1 MQSVQ
6 PPPAFIRTA
15 PQASQAPQA
24 PQAPPPHGPP
34 SPAIPSTGDK
44 TPQGRAQWPHGLRM
58 QRDFITRDHEA
69 ELVRLFR
76 EELEW
81 PRDGKGRVSLHYGYT
96 FSYKNFGIDEDVPFR
111 EFPGWLRPLIPLLPL
126 REGEG
131 DDDEDKG
138 EVDDEGFEE
147 QREVEGQ
154 GRDGGEVQERDSCNT
169 PEAKHH
175 QQRQRQRQRQRRR
188 QRQREERRRHQA
200 LGGRPPDQVCL
211 QYYPPGTGI
220 PPHVD
225 THSTYDELYALSL
238 GAPVLMQ
245 FRLDGV
251 LSDSSS
257 LSSSVSGNLKHDSIR
272 DRDTMDVNDGNGQ
285 DGAPAQSPP
294 PPPQPEHTD
303 IPLPQLPP
311 KPQRPQIDL
320 DLLPRSMLEMSG
332 DSRLHWTH
340 GIKPRKTDTL
350 TGQVFGSDLDSLDSI
365 HSLDNDDGG
374 TSVEAAVVPVVP
386 VLVVRP
392 REDRWSITYRWLRR
406 ETPARIPLPP
416 PLREPREPREED
428 NEEMTRECECGD
440 VLLCDTAQRRR
451 GQEREYRWKQYDAAA
466 TVATETAARTVPST

>member
-1 MQSVQ
+1 
-6 PPPAFIRTA
+6 
-15 PQASQAPQA
+15 
-24 PQAPPPHGPP
+24 
-34 SPAIPSTGDK
+34 
-44 TPQGRAQWPHGLRM
+44 M

-81 PRDGKGRVSLHYGYT
+81 PRVGKGRVSLHYGYT

-131 DDDEDKG
+131 DEDGDDDDEDQLQGGVYDG
-138 EVDDEGFEE
+138 EDDRQEGDVKDKV
-147 QREVEGQ
+147 RY
-154 GRDGGEVQERDSCNT
+154 GEVQKRDNCNT
-169 PEAKHH
+169 PQAKHH
-175 QQRQRQRQRQRRR
+175 HHHHHQNPHQRR
-188 QRQREERRRHQA
+188 QRQREERRKNQA

-211 QYYPPGTGI
+211 QYYSPGTGI

-251 LSDSSS
+251 LSDPSSS
-257 LSSSVSGNLKHDSIR
+257 SALSGNLKHDSIR
-272 DRDTMDVNDGNGQ
+272 DEDTRNDNSGGSTGNAGSGDSGGNGAHNHKHTSIDSTEAVKQ
-285 DGAPAQSPP
+285 DEPPVQPEETDILPP
-294 PPPQPEHTD
+294 PPP
-303 IPLPQLPP
+303 PQLPP

-350 TGQVFGSDLDSLDSI
+350 TGQVFGSDLDSSD
-365 HSLDNDDGG
+365 SLDNDDGG
-374 TSVEAAVVPVVP
+374 TSVEAAMDAAVPVV
-386 VLVVRP
+386 VVRP

-406 ETPARIPLPP
+406 ETPARTPLS
-416 PLREPREPREED
+416 EPRED
-428 NEEMTRECECGD
+428 NEESTRECECGD

-466 TVATETAARTVPST
+466 AAPAAATAAGTVPSM